1 MISQS
6 WLAKLSAPLTTEIE
20 SFNVRAVQLLSTLYK
35 YSEVEIEELTRDLWS
50 EYTKLQDVTSATVS
64 DEKAAEDEK
73 MGA

>member
-1 MISQS
+1 M
-6 WLAKLSAPLTTEIE
+6 
-20 SFNVRAVQLLSTLYK
+20 STLYK

-50 EYTKLQDVTSATVS
+50 EYTTLQDVMSATVS